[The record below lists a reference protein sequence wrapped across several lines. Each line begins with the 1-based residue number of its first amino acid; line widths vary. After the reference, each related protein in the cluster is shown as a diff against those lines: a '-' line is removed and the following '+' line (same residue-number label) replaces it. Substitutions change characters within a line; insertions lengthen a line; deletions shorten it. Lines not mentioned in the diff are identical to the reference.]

1 LTTGFVIPASILIER
16 IATELKE
23 KSLITR
29 PEEFNFVKTSHA
41 KENMPENPDW
51 FYIRAGSIMRKM
63 YFKGTIGVQELRKL
77 YSSPKN
83 RGVRPEKSIKS
94 GGKIIRNILQQMEK
108 EGLVAKVDH
117 GRKLSPKGVSFIDKL
132 ADELKPNITSLEH
145 Y

>member
-1 LTTGFVIPASILIER
+1 MTTGFVIPASILIER
-16 IATELKE
+16 IGTELKE
-23 KSLITR
+23 KSIITK

-63 YFKGTIGVQELRKL
+63 YFKGTVGVQELRKL

-83 RGVRPEKSIKS
+83 RGARPEKSIKS

-108 EGLVAKVDH
+108 EGLVSKVDQ
-117 GRKLSPKGVSFIDKL
+117 GRKLSPKGISFVDKL
-132 ADELKPNITSLEH
+132 ADELKPNIPELEH